1 MQLKPIYT
9 EKSLKNASLKRYTFA
24 VPLMA
29 RKDGIKKDIT
39 KRFGLKVLK
48 ISTIVVH
55 GKSKR
60 VGKKRT
66 EKHYS
71 SWKKAIVTTD
81 KEIALFTAPT
91 EEKK

>member
-1 MQLKPIYT
+1 MQIKPIYT
-9 EKSLKNASLKRYTFA
+9 EKSLKNTALKRYTFA
-24 VPLMA
+24 VPIMA
-29 RKDGIKKDIT
+29 RKDEIKKDIA
-39 KRFGLKVLK
+39 KRFTLKVLK

-66 EKHYS
+66 EKHYP

-81 KEIALFTAPT
+81 KEIALFTAPA

>member
-1 MQLKPIYT
+1 MKLKPICT
-9 EKSLKNASLKRYTFA
+9 EKSLRDAAFKRYTFA
-24 VPLMA
+24 VSPLVS
-29 RKDGIKKDIT
+29 KDTLKRDIS

-66 EKHYS
+66 IKHYS
-71 SWKKAIVTTD
+71 SWKKVIVTTD
-81 KEIALFTAPT
+81 KEIALFSTT
-91 EEKK
+91 EDKK